1 MRICTWSL
9 LALAAMISVGCQ
21 STGPTPGS
29 SEISYA
35 VRGGYEKA
43 LVTYAF
49 PGDTVCSN
57 VIYGGWYTPSRK
69 AVAGGLYWISATV
82 LTPPESKRNA
92 LTVSIEVDDEAWK
105 IASDEGVF
113 PQCEVWGKIH

>member
-1 MRICTWSL
+1 MV
-9 LALAAMISVGCQ
+9 AVAAAMSVGCQ
-21 STGPTPGS
+21 STEPTPGS

-57 VIYGGWYTPSRK
+57 VIFGSWYTPARK
-69 AVAGGLYWISATV
+69 AVAGGLYWISAAV
-82 LTPPESKRNA
+82 LTPPKSRPNV
-92 LTVSIEVDDEAWK
+92 LRVSIKADDEDWRT
-105 IASDEGVF
+105 ASDEGVY
-113 PQCEVWGKIH
+113 PQCEVWGKTR